1 MNVPFKHLWIILFIA
16 AGTLSGCQD
25 AVAEN
30 PPTYQVRGIIQN
42 IVELTEYPAGLVIAH
57 ESVDDFRDREGK
69 IVGMEAMIMNFT
81 LSKDLS
87 AEALNVGD
95 EILFTFQVNW
105 NTGPRLLITDIDKKS
120 SPTS

>member
-1 MNVPFKHLWIILFIA
+1 MHILLKHFWIILFIA
-16 AGTLSGCQD
+16 AGTLSGCTE

-42 IVELTEYPAGLVIAH
+42 IVELTDYPAGLVIAH
-57 ESVDDFRDREGK
+57 ESVDNFRDRDGNV
-69 IVGMEAMIMNFT
+69 VGMEAMIMNFT

-87 AEALNVGD
+87 AEALSVGD

-105 NTGPRLLITDIDKKS
+105 TTGPRLLITNINKKS